1 MLFALHKQ
9 ALHLDRADFV
19 TLISSL
25 LAVSFLLYSLVNVV
39 SITRNIVDTDSDRDR
54 AFGHVDSKSLWELD
68 RCLTKDSLSCLN
80 KSF

>member
-25 LAVSFLLYSLVNVV
+25 LAVSFLLYSPLNVV
-39 SITRNIVDTDSDRDR
+39 SITRNTDDADMIVTGRL
-54 AFGHVDSKSLWELD
+54 FGHVDSKSLRELVKY
-68 RCLTKDSLSCLN
+68 LT
-80 KSF
+80 